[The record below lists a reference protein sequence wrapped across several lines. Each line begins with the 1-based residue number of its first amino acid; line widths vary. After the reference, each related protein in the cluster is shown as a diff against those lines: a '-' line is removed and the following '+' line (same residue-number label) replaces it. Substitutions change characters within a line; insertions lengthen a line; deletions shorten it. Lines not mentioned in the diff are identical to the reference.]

1 VGLLVA
7 TAVSKIQ
14 RGLSLLTVKALAN
27 FCQPIFVLGYTVA
40 TVICWMQLPRTMALS
55 QSICGAVDWK
65 THDAVV
71 RYKWPSCVISIFLR
85 AATSFHSWK

>member
-1 VGLLVA
+1 MRLQFFRLWCSSVGLLVA

-40 TVICWMQLPRTMALS
+40 TVIC
-55 QSICGAVDWK
+55 
-65 THDAVV
+65 
-71 RYKWPSCVISIFLR
+71 
-85 AATSFHSWK
+85 